1 MIHLVSHLFNLQSYE
16 SEFLSFHIWLYQRL
30 KNRRPDRN
38 FCGKKIPDRRLHLLT
53 LWTQHDWIRKLIFN
67 HMLFPQVK
75 EVSDNAHVGPTWIQF
90 CGLMRQLSGR
100 LKVDLTVGSTFVAGL
115 SFLFFFF
122 KKEKGRGKTD
132 DRLVADR
139 TCPTSAGLSSLSFS
153 LAYARERKASGR
165 SNDFFIFFLKRKKR
179 KWKRKSF
186 VTAGE
191 TWLVIPSFLFSF
203 SKENKKKKREESPG
217 LVFTVGLTFGSKG
230 RSMQRWNSLNS
241 VLTHNV

>member
-1 MIHLVSHLFNLQSYE
+1 
-16 SEFLSFHIWLYQRL
+16 
-30 KNRRPDRN
+30 
-38 FCGKKIPDRRLHLLT
+38 
-53 LWTQHDWIRKLIFN
+53 
-67 HMLFPQVK
+67 MLFPQVK

-191 TWLVIPSFLFSF
+191 TWLVIPSFLSRA
-203 SKENKKKKREESPG
+203 REEERNERSHQQACDSKRWRMQLWLP
-217 LVFTVGLTFGSKG
+217 LVKFQSRVVPVGQLLEKLHPQAPLHMKVVFFPFIWG
-230 RSMQRWNSLNS
+230 
-241 VLTHNV
+241 